1 MPSQLDSE
9 AFAGV
14 LNTAR
19 IIVKSMEGWSSPLA
33 GLEVSKQGVEN
44 NTGSVSDGYISGAT
58 VFIDLDRDGEFDI
71 ESEPFTITDEN
82 GNYSLTA
89 LESDAPIV
97 AFGGTDISTN
107 TLFNGTL
114 SAPNGAKVINP
125 LTTVIEKMVSFG
137 MVDDYGQAN
146 RKLAE
151 AIGIDS
157 IDGGAIDLTQYDP
170 LQAAEEQEASDV
182 QREVA
187 LSAAQAAIQ
196 IGSIIVTNNEL
207 GGDANTLLESIADG
221 VIDAAQQ
228 GPDTRLQD
236 TLSEVESIE
245 LLLSNATNNADPSVS
260 AVADNLATTN
270 REITQAESLDAIVNE
285 QTVLFRK
292 VGVEIDTTAAP
303 IYGRVVANQVEN
315 TNTFE
320 VTLSRPPLE
329 NVMVNVEPKEPG
341 SFEPSSVELHF
352 DEDNWD
358 QPQYVTLFKSGRVPI
373 TQSLSTGIS
382 FPVNDELS
390 SAEFRHQEALSVA
403 FLTNIDRSSPLELNI
418 INDGDHVILSWNRGV
433 LQTSDNLK
441 DNSWNDVTL
450 FGIEGQNATSP
461 HRVKKDTLRALFRLR
476 EQ

>member
-1 MPSQLDSE
+1 M
-9 AFAGV
+9 
-14 LNTAR
+14 
-19 IIVKSMEGWSSPLA
+19 
-33 GLEVSKQGVEN
+33 
-44 NTGSVSDGYISGAT
+44 
-58 VFIDLDRDGEFDI
+58 
-71 ESEPFTITDEN
+71 
-82 GNYSLTA
+82 
-89 LESDAPIV
+89 
-97 AFGGTDISTN
+97 
-107 TLFNGTL
+107 
-114 SAPNGAKVINP
+114 
-125 LTTVIEKMVSFG
+125 
-137 MVDDYGQAN
+137 
-146 RKLAE
+146 
-151 AIGIDS
+151 
-157 IDGGAIDLTQYDP
+157 
-170 LQAAEEQEASDV
+170 
-182 QREVA
+182 
-187 LSAAQAAIQ
+187 
-196 IGSIIVTNNEL
+196 
-207 GGDANTLLESIADG
+207 
-221 VIDAAQQ
+221 
-228 GPDTRLQD
+228 
-236 TLSEVESIE
+236 
-245 LLLSNATNNADPSVS
+245 
-260 AVADNLATTN
+260 ADNLATTN

-450 FGIEGQNATSP
+450 FGIEGTS
-461 HRVKKDTLRALFRLR
+461 F
-476 EQ
+476 